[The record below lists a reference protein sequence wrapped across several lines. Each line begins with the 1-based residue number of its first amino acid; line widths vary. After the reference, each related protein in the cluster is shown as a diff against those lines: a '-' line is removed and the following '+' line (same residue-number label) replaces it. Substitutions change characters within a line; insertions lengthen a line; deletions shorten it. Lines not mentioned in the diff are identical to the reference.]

1 MIPRALVRSGLSLL
15 SALLLTSALGLAD
28 ARRLDDGLLD
38 PEWFGVTEGW
48 RTGSGLDYFWM
59 KPGFTL
65 NNRTIELA
73 PWSDPLFFNGR
84 RDAQDGRT
92 AYRLTDSMPQRLER
106 ALSPALAGWAQVSRR
121 KGDVRLTGRLVDLN
135 AGAPSWAEPNYAN
148 ATWDLKLVDAATGE
162 TLAAF
167 HHRGV
172 SGLDTLN
179 LREKV
184 DRWLTRRLAPAL
196 REGYGVW
203 AKARPVNDD
212 AVALSTPPR

>member
-1 MIPRALVRSGLSLL
+1 MIPHALLRSGFSVLPV
-15 SALLLTSALGLAD
+15 LLLTAALGLTD
-28 ARRLDDGLLD
+28 TRRLDDGLLD
-38 PEWFGVTEGW
+38 PDWFGVAEGW
-48 RTGSGLDYFWM
+48 RTRSGIDYFWM

-65 NNRTIELA
+65 ESRTIELA
-73 PWSDPLFFNGR
+73 SWPDPLFLNGK

-92 AYRLTDSMPQRLER
+92 AYRLTDSMPGRLER
-106 ALSPALAGWAQVSRR
+106 ALSPALAGRAQVSRR
-121 KGDVRLTGRLVDLN
+121 KGDVRLIGRFVDLN

-179 LREKV
+179 LSEKV
-184 DRWLTRRLAPAL
+184 NRWLTRRLAPAL
-196 REGYGVW
+196 REGYEVW
-203 AKARPVNDD
+203 ASAEPVEG
-212 AVALSTPPR
+212 AVASSTLPR